1 MIIQLE
7 IPKELEEY
15 YLFDKCVSIFE
26 DLGSKLEQGERDD
39 SDYDILEK
47 MADAFKKSR
56 KIC

>member
-7 IPKELEEY
+7 IPKELEEN

-26 DLGSKLEQGERDD
+26 DLSWNIEEGITED
-39 SDYDILEK
+39 SDYDVLEM
-47 MADAFKKSR
+47 MANAFKKSR

>member
-7 IPKELEEY
+7 IPKELEED

-26 DLGSKLEQGERDD
+26 DLSWKLEQGERED
-39 SDYDILEK
+39 SDYDVLEK

>member
-7 IPKELEEY
+7 IPKELEED

-26 DLGSKLEQGERDD
+26 SIGMILEEGIAED
-39 SDYDILEK
+39 SDYDVLEK